1 MTLESIGIAVTILLA
16 VATASI
22 KIIESIVHQT
32 TARKFDQIKEELGDD
47 LQKSRDELQKS
58 SRRINRLE
66 RRVAILETKVLGD
79 SDTFGSD

>member
-22 KIIESIVHQT
+22 KIIELIVKQT
-32 TARKFDQIKEELGDD
+32 TATKFDEIKEELGDD
-47 LQKSRDELQKS
+47 LQKS

-66 RRVAILETKVLGD
+66 RRIAILETKVLGD
-79 SDTFGSD
+79 SDTFGHD